1 MAGSMISAT
10 LTLRLVCDDGTYL
23 PLETELQYGTADPL
37 AVIALFDT
45 GEGEPV
51 RWVFARDLLAN
62 GLDHRV
68 GEGDISVWPALDDD
82 GAISVRMRLQSP
94 DGSAVIEADASEI
107 ERFLA
112 QTWKLVPQGGE
123 MEHVELDRVLESILD
138 DA

>member
-1 MAGSMISAT
+1 MISAS

-23 PLETELQYGTADPL
+23 PLETELQYSTSDPL
-37 AVIALFDT
+37 AITALFDT

-68 GEGDISVWPALDDD
+68 GEGDISVWPALDD
-82 GAISVRMRLQSP
+82 GGFLAVRLQLQSP
-94 DGSAVIEADASEI
+94 DGAALIDADSADI

-112 QTWKLVPQGGE
+112 KTWKLIPQGGE
-123 MEHVELDRVLESILD
+123 IDHLGLDRVLELILD
-138 DA
+138 DV